1 MDEHKEYLELLE
13 KWKNFSKVYDA
24 IHRAYRLGYEEG
36 AKDGRYSERMARAEM
51 IDINNRPSAE

>member
-1 MDEHKEYLELLE
+1 MDEHKEFLELLE

-24 IHRAYRLGYEEG
+24 IYRAYTLGFKHG
-36 AKDGRYSERMARAEM
+36 AKVCMESEKCAKAEM